1 MPKVVVYNPDKKKV
15 DELEL
20 ADAVFGCE
28 VREHLLYA
36 AVRYQRAKA
45 RAGTHKSKQRSD
57 VRGGGRKPW
66 RQKGTGRAR
75 QGSTRSPHWRGGG
88 TVFGP
93 VVRSHAMKLNKQ
105 VRTAALCS
113 ALSRRVEEK
122 ALVVLDD
129 FVLPEIKTR
138 QVTEFM
144 KRFELGD
151 MLLVANADT
160 NLERSARNLGAVTL
174 IKPEGVNVYDVLLHK
189 NVVMTRSAV
198 EALTARLAA
207 GAARADGGLGGA
219 Q

>member
-1 MPKVVVYNPDKKKV
+1 MPKIAIYNPDKKKV
-15 DELEL
+15 GEIEL
-20 ADAVFGCE
+20 ADAVFGAE

-75 QGSTRSPHWRGGG
+75 QGSSRSPHWRGGG

-105 VRTAALCS
+105 VRAAALRS

-122 ALVVLDD
+122 AILVLDD

-144 KRFELGD
+144 SRFELGD
-151 MLLVANADT
+151 MLLVTTPDT
-160 NLERSARNLGAVTL
+160 NLEKSTRNLGAVTVL
-174 IKPEGVNVYDVLLHK
+174 RPEGVNVYDVLLHK
-189 NVVMTRSAV
+189 NLVLTKSAV
-198 EALTARLAA
+198 EALTTR
-207 GAARADGGLGGA
+207 LGGA
-219 Q
+219 E